1 MLTSTNTAD
10 KGLKVCRYDPLKLK
24 LRWACLT
31 VTKVILKHILLR
43 LWFVLCPLLAYV
55 RLRAFPFFQRNVLHL
70 MNNFLKFVAHNVG
83 INTTSPSSCSAASF
97 KCFFVFTA
105 RSSGRR
111 RFHTQGINQRFRS
124 YMRYLEFF
132 HTGFLVWRLISIHFA
147 VCTGN
152 LSPLSHRRK
161 W

>member
-10 KGLKVCRYDPLKLK
+10 EGLKVCRYDPVKLK

-43 LWFVLCPLLAYV
+43 VWFELCPLLAYV

-97 KCFFVFTA
+97 KCFFVVTA
-105 RSSGRR
+105 SSSGRR
-111 RFHTQGINQRFRS
+111 RFHTQGINQRFKKLYAIFGIFPHGFS
-124 YMRYLEFF
+124 WMATYF
-132 HTGFLVWRLISIHFA
+132 HTLRCVYRKFKSI
-147 VCTGN
+147 VT
-152 LSPLSHRRK
+152 L
-161 W
+161 